1 MVTLP
6 ACEYRVTQKD
16 GAVFVALKIP
26 PDRWAGLSFELSSIK
41 GNQISAKIA
50 KPFKPRTTGEKSQN
64 NHAWGHCVEI
74 ARALAMEVY
83 EVEYIAKV
91 RAIKRGYPVSTHLG
105 LAVPKSQADISTEEC
120 AYLIEEYHMIAA
132 ENGVTLT
139 ESEPEILAKPEGYY
153 RKENDDALKPVK
165 RWEEMTRAEQAEA
178 DPERFDKEMQLDIF

>member
-6 ACEYRVTQKD
+6 ACEYRVAQQNGT
-16 GAVFVALKIP
+16 VFVTLRIP
-26 PDRWAGLSFELSSIK
+26 PDRWQGLEFELASIK
-41 GNQISAKIA
+41 GTQVSVKVA

-64 NHAWGHCVEI
+64 NHAWSHCTEI
-74 ARALAMEVY
+74 ARAMGMEVY

-105 LAVPKSQADISTEEC
+105 LQVPKSQADISTEEC

-132 ENGVTLT
+132 ENGVKLT

-153 RKENDDALKPVK
+153 KK
-165 RWEEMTRAEQAEA
+165 WHEMTREEQAQA
-178 DPERFDKEMQLDIF
+178 DPARFDEEMQLDIF